1 MTVIESIIKDLQGLP
16 NAKLVEAAGMIH
28 RLSEKAQQERAE
40 ALQGLYGGDIVKSCV
55 SETGASSLNSP
66 VRQLVRFVLLHR
78 QI

>member
-40 ALQGLYGGDIVKSCV
+40 ALQGLYGVLSQEDG
-55 SETGASSLNSP
+55 GAVPRSAGLSSKTKTMSG
-66 VRQLVRFVLLHR
+66 VLLS
-78 QI
+78 